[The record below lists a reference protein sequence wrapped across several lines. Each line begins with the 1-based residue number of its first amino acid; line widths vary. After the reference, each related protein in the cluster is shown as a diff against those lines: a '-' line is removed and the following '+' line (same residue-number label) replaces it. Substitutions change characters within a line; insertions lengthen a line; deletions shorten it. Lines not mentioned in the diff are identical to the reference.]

1 MYVVQTLR
9 YAFSNLK
16 EQIKIVFSRATD
28 GSVIVF
34 ANKIPCEMEIR
45 LITSELPQ
53 GYGVKNMRVQ
63 SLSKITMRKLLKMAI
78 DMYIQA
84 CTTEG

>member
-1 MYVVQTLR
+1 MSVVQTLG

-28 GSVIVF
+28 GNVIVF

-45 LITSELPQ
+45 LITSELPR
-53 GYGVKNMRVQ
+53 GYGVKNM
-63 SLSKITMRKLLKMAI
+63 SPKLII
-78 DMYIQA
+78 DYNEETFENA
-84 CTTEG
+84 Y

>member
-53 GYGVKNMRVQ
+53 GYGVKNMRAYVNVWTKRTQ
-63 SLSKITMRKLLKMAI
+63 TQYSN
-78 DMYIQA
+78 
-84 CTTEG
+84 

>member
-9 YAFSNLK
+9 YAFSNLQ

-45 LITSELPQ
+45 LITSELHESPKLIKYYNEETFEN
-53 GYGVKNMRVQ
+53 GY
-63 SLSKITMRKLLKMAI
+63 
-78 DMYIQA
+78 
-84 CTTEG
+84 